1 MAELAPAAI
10 RGTLVNFYQFWQ
22 MTGVLLATATVLGSW
37 RAHDD
42 QWAFR
47 IVMIVQIAIPLILL
61 AIVWFLPESPRW
73 LLSKRRRDEA
83 FKALQFIRAGSSTT
97 EEDIEAELNLLT
109 VSIEEQETNHHA
121 TSYADCFRGSNGRRT
136 LVAAGVQVFQQ
147 LQGNSFASSYGVLFL
162 KQLGIADPLQ
172 AQTARIACALLG
184 ATIAFWAA
192 DSVGRRPVM
201 IKCAFVMWATMFLS
215 SGLSAYWPGGI
226 TDGAPARG
234 VLATLLMWSVCSTLG
249 WGSCVWMVTAEVA
262 TTQLREKTVSIATMC
277 SFTAVLLVSF
287 INPFVQYEPGNLH
300 QKVGFVY
307 GSFSIIAILF
317 VFFVVPELK
326 GRSLED
332 LDELFQAGVSARKF
346 RHHQVQGIGALAT
359 TLHKGTEP
367 DPEEI
372 MGVEVGLQG
381 PNRKSDD

>member
-83 FKALQFIRAGSSTT
+83 SKALQFIRAGSSTT

>member
-1 MAELAPAAI
+1 
-10 RGTLVNFYQFWQ
+10 
-22 MTGVLLATATVLGSW
+22 
-37 RAHDD
+37 
-42 QWAFR
+42 
-47 IVMIVQIAIPLILL
+47 MIVQIAIPLILL

-184 ATIAFWAA
+184 APIAFWAA

-201 IKCAFVMWATMFLS
+201 ITCAFVMWATMFLS

-372 MGVEVGLQG
+372 IGVEVGLQG
-381 PNRKSDD
+381 PNKKSDD

>member
-22 MTGVLLATATVLGSW
+22 MTGVLLATATVLGSS
-37 RAHDD
+37 RAHGD

-83 FKALQFIRAGSSTT
+83 SKALQFIRAGSSTT
-97 EEDIEAELNLLT
+97 EEDIEAKLNLLT

-121 TSYADCFRGSNGRRT
+121 TSYADCFPGSNGRRT

-201 IKCAFVMWATMFLS
+201 ITCAFVMWATMFLS
-215 SGLSAYWPGGI
+215 LGLSAYWPGGI

>member
-1 MAELAPAAI
+1 M
-10 RGTLVNFYQFWQ
+10 
-22 MTGVLLATATVLGSW
+22 
-37 RAHDD
+37 
-42 QWAFR
+42 
-47 IVMIVQIAIPLILL
+47 
-61 AIVWFLPESPRW
+61 
-73 LLSKRRRDEA
+73 
-83 FKALQFIRAGSSTT
+83 
-97 EEDIEAELNLLT
+97 
-109 VSIEEQETNHHA
+109 
-121 TSYADCFRGSNGRRT
+121 
-136 LVAAGVQVFQQ
+136 QVFQQ

-201 IKCAFVMWATMFLS
+201 ITCAFVMWATMFLS
-215 SGLSAYWPGGI
+215 SGFSAYWPGGI

>member
-1 MAELAPAAI
+1 MAEFAPAAI

-22 MTGVLLATATVLGSW
+22 MTGVLLATATVLGSS

-73 LLSKRRRDEA
+73 ILSKRRRDEA
-83 FKALQFIRAGSSTT
+83 FKALHFIRAGSSTT
-97 EEDIEAELNLLT
+97 EADIEAELNLLV

-121 TSYADCFRGSNGRRT
+121 TSYVDCFRGSNGRRT
-136 LVAAGVQVFQQ
+136 LVAVGVQVFQQ
-147 LQGNSFASSYGVLFL
+147 FQGNSFASNYGVIFL
-162 KQLGIADPLQ
+162 KQLGVADPLQ
-172 AQTARIACALLG
+172 AQTARVACALLG

-201 IKCAFVMWATMFLS
+201 ITCAFVMWATMFLS

-262 TTQLREKTVSIATMC
+262 TTQLREKTVSIATM
-277 SFTAVLLVSF
+277 
-287 INPFVQYEPGNLH
+287 
-300 QKVGFVY
+300 
-307 GSFSIIAILF
+307 
-317 VFFVVPELK
+317 
-326 GRSLED
+326 
-332 LDELFQAGVSARKF
+332 
-346 RHHQVQGIGALAT
+346 
-359 TLHKGTEP
+359 
-367 DPEEI
+367 
-372 MGVEVGLQG
+372 
-381 PNRKSDD
+381 